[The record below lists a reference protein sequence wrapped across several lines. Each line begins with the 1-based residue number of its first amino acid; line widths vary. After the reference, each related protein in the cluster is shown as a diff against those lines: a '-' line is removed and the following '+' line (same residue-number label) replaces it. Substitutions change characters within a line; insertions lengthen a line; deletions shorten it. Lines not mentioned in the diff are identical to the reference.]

1 MNKKLITALVA
12 VAAVLALS
20 FCLAACGDDGTQPGG
35 GEGGEGGSIAHK
47 ISVDAPDD
55 VEVTTSASQA
65 TVGTKVTVTV
75 VTPAWKIVTFV
86 TAADVNIVKDEAAS
100 AGSTSVYTF
109 TMPDRDVEL
118 NVETTDAGVSVDEDD
133 GMKWV
138 AAPEQ
143 IAPGEYSFQKA
154 TYEVDFGE
162 AILASMDGD
171 GFLIDINVT
180 STNQDVIP
188 DEAIAGAYRIG
199 DSASTGGAKFTVD
212 LTKVSIGSTT
222 LIFEDARRD
231 RTIAK
236 FVQVVEYGTV
246 VPGEVVNTTLEVKYD
261 KFDEGK
267 LDLDDGIDPQKLVV
281 LVSVNDVDWVDGT
294 DPDTGAEEYA
304 QQRFL
309 LSNKGSKTFAIGYIK
324 GHRYRVSVTL
334 YSYTNDYET
343 DGYPEFSQVYG
354 NELVLYDNIAG
365 LGNSLIKD
373 EDGVSWLK
381 IDNAWPPVT
390 LTVNVKK

>member
-35 GEGGEGGSIAHK
+35 DDGGDGAVAHT

-55 VEVTTSASQA
+55 VEVTTSAASA
-65 TVGTKVTVTV
+65 SAGTTITVKVV
-75 VTPAWKIVTFV
+75 VPSWKIVTFV

-109 TMPDRDVEL
+109 TMPDRDVEVT
-118 NVETTDAGVSVDEDD
+118 VETMDSGASVDEDD
-133 GMKWV
+133 GLKWV

-199 DSASTGGAKFTVD
+199 DSAVTGGATFTVD
-212 LTKVSIGSTT
+212 LTKVSLGATT
-222 LIFEDARRD
+222 LVFEDSRG

-236 FVQVVEYGTV
+236 YVQVVEYGTV
-246 VPGEVVNTTLEVKYD
+246 VPGEVVNTTLEVKYE
-261 KFDEGK
+261 FDEGD

-281 LVSVNDVDWVDGT
+281 LVSVTDVDWVDGT

-343 DGYPEFSQVYG
+343 DGYPEFSEVYG
-354 NELVLYDNIAG
+354 NELMLYDHMAG
-365 LGNSLIKD
+365 VGNSVIKD
-373 EDGVSWLK
+373 EDGKSWLK
-381 IDNAWPPVT
+381 IDNASSTVK
-390 LTVNVKK
+390 LTVNVK

>member
-35 GEGGEGGSIAHK
+35 GEGGNTAHK
-47 ISVDAPDD
+47 ISITAPDD
-55 VEVTTSASQA
+55 VEASTSVSQA

-86 TAADVNIVKDEAAS
+86 TAADVNIVKDEEAS
-100 AGSTSVYTF
+100 EGSTSVYTF

-118 NVETTDAGVSVDEDD
+118 NVETMDSGASVDEDD
-133 GMKWV
+133 GLKWV

-154 TYEVDFGE
+154 TYEVDFGGSVI
-162 AILASMDGD
+162 ATTDVDGNLS
-171 GFLIDINVT
+171 GVKIS
-180 STNQDVIP
+180 STDQDVIP

>member
-20 FCLAACGDDGTQPGG
+20 FCLAACGDDGTQPDG
-35 GEGGEGGSIAHK
+35 GEGGNTAHK
-47 ISVDAPDD
+47 ISITAPDD
-55 VEVTTSASQA
+55 VEASTSASQA

-86 TAADVNIVKDEAAS
+86 TATGVEVARDDTAS
-100 AGSTSVYTF
+100 VGSTSVYTF

-118 NVETTDAGVSVDEDD
+118 NVETMDSGASVDEDD
-133 GMKWV
+133 GLKWV
-138 AAPEQ
+138 AAPKQ

-154 TYEVDFGE
+154 TYEVDFGGSVI
-162 AILASMDGD
+162 ATTDIDGNLS
-171 GFLIDINVT
+171 GVKIS
-180 STNQDVIP
+180 STDQDVIP

-199 DSASTGGAKFTVD
+199 DSAVTGGATFTVD

-222 LIFEDARRD
+222 LIFEDARSD
-231 RTIAK
+231 RTITK

-246 VPGEVVNTTLEVKYD
+246 VPGEVVNTTLAVKYE
-261 KFDEGK
+261 FDEGD

-281 LVSVNDVDWVDGT
+281 LVSVTDVDWVDGT

-343 DGYPEFSQVYG
+343 DGYPEFSEVYG
-354 NELVLYDNIAG
+354 NELMLYDHMAG
-365 LGNSLIKD
+365 VGNSVIKD
-373 EDGVSWLK
+373 EDGESWLK
-381 IDNAWPPVT
+381 IDNASSTVT
-390 LTVNVKK
+390 LTVNVK

>member
-20 FCLAACGDDGTQPGG
+20 FCLAACGEDGTQPGG
-35 GEGGEGGSIAHK
+35 GEGGEGGNTAHK
-47 ISVDAPDD
+47 ISITAPDD
-55 VEVTTSASQA
+55 VEASTSASQA

-75 VTPAWKIVTFV
+75 VTPSWKIVTFV
-86 TAADVNIVKDEAAS
+86 TAAGVNIVKDEAAS

-109 TMPDRDVEL
+109 TMPDRDVEVT
-118 NVETTDAGVSVDEDD
+118 VETTDSGASVDEDD
-133 GMKWV
+133 GMTWV
-138 AAPEQ
+138 AAPAQ
-143 IAPGEYSFQKA
+143 IAPSEYSSRKA

-162 AILASMDGD
+162 AIIASTDG
-171 GFLIDINVT
+171 GFLSDLNIT

-188 DEAIAGAYRIG
+188 DEAIAGANRIG
-199 DSASTGGAKFTVD
+199 DSAYTDGATFTVD

-261 KFDEGK
+261 FDEGD
-267 LDLDDGIDPQKLVV
+267 LDLDDGIEPQKLVV
-281 LVSVNDVDWVDGT
+281 VVSVNDIDWVDGT

-334 YSYTNDYET
+334 YSYTNNYET
-343 DGYPEFSQVYG
+343 DMHPEFSQVYG
-354 NELVLYDNIAG
+354 NELMLYDYMAG
-365 LGNSLIKD
+365 AGNSVIKD
-373 EDGVSWLK
+373 EDGKSWLK
-381 IDNAWPPVT
+381 IDNASSTVE
-390 LTVNVKK
+390 LTVDVKK

>member
-20 FCLAACGDDGTQPGG
+20 FCLAACGDNGTQPGG
-35 GEGGEGGSIAHK
+35 GEGGEGGNIAHK
-47 ISVDAPDD
+47 ITIAAPDD
-55 VEVTTSASQA
+55 VEVTTSASSA
-65 TVGTKVTVTV
+65 SAGITVRVTV
-75 VTPAWKIVTFV
+75 VVPSWKIVTFV
-86 TAADVNIVKDEAAS
+86 TAAGVNIVKDEAAS

-118 NVETTDAGVSVDEDD
+118 NVETMDSGASVDEDD
-133 GMKWV
+133 GLKWV

-212 LTKVSIGSTT
+212 LTKVSLGATT
-222 LIFEDARRD
+222 LVFEDSRG

-236 FVQVVEYGTV
+236 YVQVVEYGTV
-246 VPGEVVNTTLEVKYD
+246 VPGEVVNTTLAVEYE
-261 KFDEGK
+261 FDEGD
-267 LDLDDGIDPQKLVV
+267 LDLDDGIDPKKLVV

-354 NELVLYDNIAG
+354 NELMLYDYMAG
-365 LGNSLIKD
+365 AGNSVIKD
-373 EDGVSWLK
+373 KDGVSWLK
-381 IDNAWPPVT
+381 IDNASSTVE

>member
-35 GEGGEGGSIAHK
+35 GDGGEGGSIAHK
-47 ISVDAPDD
+47 ISITAPDD

-65 TVGTKVTVTV
+65 SVGIKVTVTV

-109 TMPDRDVEL
+109 TMPDKDVEVT
-118 NVETTDAGVSVDEDD
+118 VETMDSGASVDEDD
-133 GMKWV
+133 GLKWV
-138 AAPEQ
+138 AAPAQ

-162 AILASMDGD
+162 SIIATTTG
-171 GFLIDINVT
+171 GFLSDINVT

-199 DSASTGGAKFTVD
+199 DSAYTRGATFTVD
-212 LTKVSIGSTT
+212 LTKVSLGATT
-222 LIFEDARRD
+222 LVFEDSRG

-236 FVQVVEYGTV
+236 YVQVVEYGTV
-246 VPGEVVNTTLEVKYD
+246 VPGEVVNTTLAVEYE
-261 KFDEGK
+261 FDEGD

-281 LVSVNDVDWVDGT
+281 VVSVNDVDWVDGT

-354 NELVLYDNIAG
+354 NELMLYDYMAG
-365 LGNSLIKD
+365 AGNSVIKD
-373 EDGVSWLK
+373 EDGKSWLK
-381 IDNAWPPVT
+381 IDNASSTVT

>member
-47 ISVDAPDD
+47 ISITAPDD
-55 VEVTTSASQA
+55 VEVTTSAASA
-65 TVGTKVTVTV
+65 SAGTTITVRV
-75 VTPAWKIVTFV
+75 VVPAWKIVTFV

-109 TMPDRDVEL
+109 TMPDRDVEVT
-118 NVETTDAGVSVDEDD
+118 VETADAGVSVDVDD

-188 DEAIAGAYRIG
+188 DEAIAGAKRIG
-199 DSASTGGAKFTVD
+199 DDVYTDGATFTVD
-212 LTKVSIGSTT
+212 LTKVSLGATT
-222 LIFEDARRD
+222 LVFEDSRG

-236 FVQVVEYGTV
+236 YVQVVEYGKV
-246 VPGEVVNTTLEVKYD
+246 DPGYIFNTSMFVEFAFDKGDLTLGADVDPD
-261 KFDEGK
+261 K
-267 LDLDDGIDPQKLVV
+267 LLV
-281 LVSVNDVDWVDGT
+281 LVSINDVDWVDGT
-294 DPDTGAEEYA
+294 DPALGAEEYT
-304 QQRFL
+304 QSRFL
-309 LSNKGSKTFAIGYIK
+309 LSDSGTKSMGLSYIQ
-324 GHRYRVSVTL
+324 GHRYRVTASLWT
-334 YSYTNDYET
+334 YTNDPET
-343 DGYPEFSQVYG
+343 DMHPDLSEVTGSKLFLFDYV
-354 NELVLYDNIAG
+354 AG
-365 LGNSLIKD
+365 GGNSVKKD
-373 EDGVSWLK
+373 DDGTSWLT
-381 IDNAWPPVT
+381 IVGYSGTVT
-390 LTVNVKK
+390 LTIDVE

>member
-20 FCLAACGDDGTQPGG
+20 FCLAACGDNGTQPGG

-47 ISVDAPDD
+47 ISITAPDD
-55 VEVTTSASQA
+55 VEVTTSATSA
-65 TVGTKVTVTV
+65 SAGITITVKVV
-75 VTPAWKIVTFV
+75 VPSWKIVTFV
-86 TAADVNIVKDEAAS
+86 TAADVDIVKDEAAS

-109 TMPDRDVEL
+109 TMPDRDVEVT
-118 NVETTDAGVSVDEDD
+118 VETMDSGVSVDEDD
-133 GMKWV
+133 GMTWV
-138 AAPEQ
+138 AAPAQ
-143 IAPGEYSFQKA
+143 IAPSEYSSRKA
-154 TYEVDFGE
+154 TYVVDFGE
-162 AILASMDGD
+162 AILASTDG
-171 GFLIDINVT
+171 GFLSGINVT

-188 DEAIAGAYRIG
+188 DEAIAGANRIG
-199 DSASTGGAKFTVD
+199 DSAYTDGATFTVD

-246 VPGEVVNTTLEVKYD
+246 VPGEVVNTTLAVEYE
-261 KFDEGK
+261 FDEGD

-281 LVSVNDVDWVDGT
+281 VVSVNDVDWVDGT

-354 NELVLYDNIAG
+354 NELMLYDYMAG
-365 LGNSLIKD
+365 AGNSVIKD
-373 EDGVSWLK
+373 EDGKSWLK
-381 IDNAWPPVT
+381 IDNASSTVT
-390 LTVNVKK
+390 LTVNVK

>member
-35 GEGGEGGSIAHK
+35 GDGGEGGSIAHK
-47 ISVDAPDD
+47 ISITAPDD

-65 TVGTKVTVTV
+65 SVGIKVTVTV

-100 AGSTSVYTF
+100 AGNTAVFTF

-118 NVETTDAGVSVDEDD
+118 NVETMDSGASVDEDD
-133 GMKWV
+133 GLKWV
-138 AAPEQ
+138 AAPKQ

-162 AILASMDGD
+162 AIIATTDG
-171 GFLIDINVT
+171 GFLSDINVT

-199 DSASTGGAKFTVD
+199 DSAYTDGATFTVD

-222 LIFEDARRD
+222 LIFEDARSD
-231 RTIAK
+231 RTITK
-236 FVQVVEYGTV
+236 FVQVVEYGKV
-246 VPGEVVNTTLEVKYD
+246 DPGYIFNTSMFVEFAFD
-261 KFDEGK
+261 KGDLK
-267 LDLDDGIDPQKLVV
+267 LGADVDPDKLLV
-281 LVSVNDVDWVDGT
+281 LVSINDVDWVDGT
-294 DPDTGAEEYA
+294 DPALGAKEYT
-304 QQRFL
+304 QSRFL
-309 LSNKGSKTFAIGYIK
+309 LSDSGTKSMGLSYIQ
-324 GHRYRVSVTL
+324 GHRYRVTASLWT
-334 YSYTNDYET
+334 YTNDPET
-343 DGYPEFSQVYG
+343 DMHPDLSEVTGSKLFLFDYV
-354 NELVLYDNIAG
+354 AG
-365 LGNSLIKD
+365 GGNSVKKD
-373 EDGVSWLK
+373 DDGTSWLT
-381 IDNAWPPVT
+381 IVGYSGTVT
-390 LTVNVKK
+390 LTVDAE

>member
-35 GEGGEGGSIAHK
+35 GDGGDGAVAHT

-55 VEVTTSASQA
+55 VEVTTSVSQA

-100 AGSTSVYTF
+100 AGDTAVFTF

-118 NVETTDAGVSVDEDD
+118 NVETMDSGASVDEDD
-133 GMKWV
+133 GLKWV
-138 AAPEQ
+138 AAPKQ

-171 GFLIDINVT
+171 GFLIDINIT

-199 DSASTGGAKFTVD
+199 DSAVTGGAKFTVD
-212 LTKVSIGSTT
+212 LTKVSLGATT
-222 LIFEDARRD
+222 LVFEDSRG

-236 FVQVVEYGTV
+236 YVQVVEYGTV
-246 VPGEVVNTTLEVKYD
+246 VPGEVVNTTLAVKYE
-261 KFDEGK
+261 FDEGD

-281 LVSVNDVDWVDGT
+281 LVSVTDVDWVDGT

-343 DGYPEFSQVYG
+343 DDYPEFSAVYG
-354 NELVLYDNIAG
+354 NELMLYDHVAG
-365 LGNSLIKD
+365 AGNSVIKD
-373 EDGVSWLK
+373 EDGESWLK
-381 IDNAWPPVT
+381 IDNASSTVT
-390 LTVNVKK
+390 LTVNVK

>member
-35 GEGGEGGSIAHK
+35 GEGGEGGNIAHK
-47 ISVDAPDD
+47 ITITAPDD
-55 VEVTTSASQA
+55 VEVTTSASSA
-65 TVGTKVTVTV
+65 SAGTTITVNV
-75 VTPAWKIVTFV
+75 VVPSWKIVTFV
-86 TAADVNIVKDEAAS
+86 TAAGVNIVKDEAAS

-118 NVETTDAGVSVDEDD
+118 TVETTDSGASVDEDD
-133 GMKWV
+133 GLKWV
-138 AAPEQ
+138 AAPAQ

-162 AILASMDGD
+162 AIIATTDG
-171 GFLIDINVT
+171 GFLSDINVT

-199 DSASTGGAKFTVD
+199 DSAYTDGATFTVD

-246 VPGEVVNTTLEVKYD
+246 VPGEVVNTMLEVKYE
-261 KFDEGK
+261 FDEGK

-281 LVSVNDVDWVDGT
+281 LVSVNDIDWVDGT

-304 QQRFL
+304 KQRFL

-354 NELVLYDNIAG
+354 NELMLYEYMAG
-365 LGNSLIKD
+365 VGNSLIND

-381 IDNAWPPVT
+381 IDNASSTVE

>member
-35 GEGGEGGSIAHK
+35 GDGGDGAVAHT

-55 VEVTTSASQA
+55 VEVTTSAVSA
-65 TVGTKVTVTV
+65 SAGITITVKVV
-75 VTPAWKIVTFV
+75 VPSWKIVTFV

-118 NVETTDAGVSVDEDD
+118 NVETTDSGASVDEDD
-133 GMKWV
+133 GLKWV

-154 TYEVDFGE
+154 TYEVDFGGSVI
-162 AILASMDGD
+162 ATTDVDGNLS
-171 GFLIDINVT
+171 GMTIT

-199 DSASTGGAKFTVD
+199 DSAYTGGAKFTVD

-222 LIFEDARRD
+222 LIFEDSRG

-236 FVQVVEYGTV
+236 YVQVVEYGTI
-246 VPGEVVNTTLEVKYD
+246 VPGEVVNTTLEVKYE
-261 KFDEGK
+261 FDEGD
-267 LDLDDGIDPQKLVV
+267 LDLDDGIDPKKLVV
-281 LVSVNDVDWVDGT
+281 LVSVDDVDWVDGT

-324 GHRYRVSVTL
+324 GHRYSVSVTL

-343 DGYPEFSQVYG
+343 DGYPEFSEVTGSKLFLRNY
-354 NELVLYDNIAG
+354 VAG
-365 LGNSLIKD
+365 GGNSVK
-373 EDGVSWLK
+373 EDDDGTSWLT
-381 IDNAWPPVT
+381 IVGYSGTVT
-390 LTVNVKK
+390 LTIVANK

>member
-35 GEGGEGGSIAHK
+35 GEGGEGGSIAHT

-55 VEVTTSASQA
+55 VEVATSAASA
-65 TVGTKVTVTV
+65 SAGTTITVTV

-86 TAADVNIVKDEAAS
+86 TAADVTIVRDEAAS

-109 TMPDRDVEL
+109 TMPDRDVEVT
-118 NVETTDAGVSVDEDD
+118 VETTDSGVSVDEDD
-133 GMKWV
+133 GMTWV

-162 AILASMDGD
+162 SIIATTTG
-171 GFLIDINVT
+171 GFLSDINVT

-199 DSASTGGAKFTVD
+199 DSAYTRGATFTVD
-212 LTKVSIGSTT
+212 LTKVSLGATT
-222 LIFEDARRD
+222 LVFEDSRG

-236 FVQVVEYGTV
+236 YVQVVEYGTV
-246 VPGEVVNTTLEVKYD
+246 VPGEVVNTTLAVEYE
-261 KFDEGK
+261 FDEGD

-281 LVSVNDVDWVDGT
+281 VVSVNDIDWVDGT

-304 QQRFL
+304 RQRFR

-354 NELVLYDNIAG
+354 NELMLYDHFAG
-365 LGNSLIKD
+365 LGNSVSKD
-373 EDGVSWLK
+373 KDGVSWLK
-381 IDNAWPPVT
+381 IDNASSTVE

>member
-12 VAAVLALS
+12 VVAVLALS

-35 GEGGEGGSIAHK
+35 GDGGDGAVAHT

-55 VEVTTSASQA
+55 VEVTTSATSA
-65 TVGTKVTVTV
+65 SAGITITVTV

-109 TMPDRDVEL
+109 TMPDRDVEVT
-118 NVETTDAGVSVDEDD
+118 VETADAGVSVDEDD
-133 GMKWV
+133 GLKWV

-154 TYEVDFGE
+154 TYEVDFGGSVI
-162 AILASMDGD
+162 ANTDIDGNLS
-171 GFLIDINVT
+171 GMTIT

-188 DEAIAGAYRIG
+188 DEAIDGAHRIG
-199 DSASTGGAKFTVD
+199 DSASTDGATFTVD

-222 LIFEDARRD
+222 LIFEDARSD
-231 RTIAK
+231 RTITK

-246 VPGEVVNTTLEVKYD
+246 VPGEVVNTTLAVEYE
-261 KFDEGK
+261 FDEGD
-267 LDLDDGIDPQKLVV
+267 LDLDDGIDPKKLVV

-343 DGYPEFSQVYG
+343 DGYPEFSEVYG
-354 NELVLYDNIAG
+354 NELMLYDYMAG
-365 LGNSLIKD
+365 MGNSVIKD

-381 IDNAWPPVT
+381 IDNASSTVT
-390 LTVNVKK
+390 LTVNVK

>member
-35 GEGGEGGSIAHK
+35 GEGGDGGSIAHK
-47 ISVDAPDD
+47 ISITAPDD
-55 VEVTTSASQA
+55 VEASTSVSQA
-65 TVGTKVTVTV
+65 TVGSKIIVTV
-75 VTPAWKIVTFV
+75 VTPAWKIATFV
-86 TAADVNIVKDEAAS
+86 TATGVEIARDEAAS

-118 NVETTDAGVSVDEDD
+118 NVETMDSGASVDEDD
-133 GMKWV
+133 GLKWV

-143 IAPGEYSFQKA
+143 IAPGEYPFQKA
-154 TYEVDFGE
+154 TYEVDFGGSVI
-162 AILASMDGD
+162 ATTDIDGNLS
-171 GFLIDINVT
+171 GVKIS
-180 STNQDVIP
+180 STDQDVIP
-188 DEAIAGAYRIG
+188 DEAIDGAHRIG
-199 DSASTGGAKFTVD
+199 DSAVTGGAKFTVD
-212 LTKVSIGSTT
+212 LTKVSLGATT
-222 LIFEDARRD
+222 LVFEDSRG

-236 FVQVVEYGTV
+236 YVQVVEYGTV
-246 VPGEVVNTTLEVKYD
+246 VPGEVVNTTLAVEYE
-261 KFDEGK
+261 FDEGD

-343 DGYPEFSQVYG
+343 DGYPEFSEVYG
-354 NELVLYDNIAG
+354 NELMLYDYMAG
-365 LGNSLIKD
+365 MGNSVIN
-373 EDGVSWLK
+373 EDGESWLK
-381 IDNAWPPVT
+381 IDNASSTVT
-390 LTVNVKK
+390 LTVNVK

>member
-35 GEGGEGGSIAHK
+35 GDGGEGGSIAHK
-47 ISVDAPDD
+47 ISITAPDD

-65 TVGTKVTVTV
+65 SVGIKVTVTV

-109 TMPDRDVEL
+109 TMPDRDVEV
-118 NVETTDAGVSVDEDD
+118 NVETMDSGASVDEDD
-133 GMKWV
+133 GLKWV

-162 AILASMDGD
+162 AIIATTDG
-171 GFLIDINVT
+171 GFLSDINVT

-199 DSASTGGAKFTVD
+199 DSAYTRGATFTVD
-212 LTKVSIGSTT
+212 LTKVSLGATT
-222 LIFEDARRD
+222 LVFEDSRG

-236 FVQVVEYGTV
+236 YVQVVEYGKV
-246 VPGEVVNTTLEVKYD
+246 DPGYIFNTSMFVEFA
-261 KFDEGK
+261 FDEGDLTLGADVASDK
-267 LDLDDGIDPQKLVV
+267 LLV
-281 LVSVNDVDWVDGT
+281 LVSINDVDWVDGT
-294 DPDTGAEEYA
+294 DPALGAQEYT
-304 QQRFL
+304 QSRFL
-309 LSNKGSKTFAIGYIK
+309 LSDSGTKSMGLSYIQ
-324 GHRYRVSVTL
+324 GHRYRVTASLWT
-334 YSYTNDYET
+334 YTNDYET
-343 DGYPEFSQVYG
+343 DMHPDLSEVTG
-354 NELVLYDNIAG
+354 NKLVLGEHFAG
-365 LGNSLIKD
+365 GGNSVKND
-373 EDGVSWLK
+373 DDGTSWLT
-381 IDNAWPPVT
+381 IVGYSGTVT
-390 LTVNVKK
+390 LKIYAE

>member
-47 ISVDAPDD
+47 ISITAPDD
-55 VEVTTSASQA
+55 VEVTTSATSA
-65 TVGTKVTVTV
+65 SAGITITVTV

-109 TMPDRDVEL
+109 TMPDRDVEVT
-118 NVETTDAGVSVDEDD
+118 VETTDSGASVDEDD
-133 GMKWV
+133 GLKWV

-188 DEAIAGAYRIG
+188 DEAIAGANRIG
-199 DSASTGGAKFTVD
+199 DSAYTDGATFTVD

-246 VPGEVVNTTLEVKYD
+246 VPGEVVNTTLAVEYE
-261 KFDEGK
+261 FDEGD

-281 LVSVNDVDWVDGT
+281 VVSVNDVDWVDGT

-354 NELVLYDNIAG
+354 NELMLYDHFAG
-365 LGNSLIKD
+365 LGNSVSKD
-373 EDGVSWLK
+373 KDGVSWLK
-381 IDNAWPPVT
+381 IDNASSTVE

>member
-20 FCLAACGDDGTQPGG
+20 FCLAACGDNGTQPGG

-47 ISVDAPDD
+47 ISITAPDD
-55 VEVTTSASQA
+55 VEVTTSATSA
-65 TVGTKVTVTV
+65 SAGITITVTV

-109 TMPDRDVEL
+109 TMPDRDVEVT
-118 NVETTDAGVSVDEDD
+118 VETTDSGASVDEDD
-133 GMKWV
+133 GLKWV

-188 DEAIAGAYRIG
+188 DEAIAGAKKIG
-199 DSASTGGAKFTVD
+199 DGAYTDGAKFTVD
-212 LTKVSIGSTT
+212 LTKVSLGATT
-222 LIFEDARRD
+222 LVFEDSRG

-236 FVQVVEYGTV
+236 YVQVVEHGKV
-246 VPGEVVNTTLEVKYD
+246 DPGYIFNTSMFVEFA
-261 KFDEGK
+261 FDEGDLTLGADVASDK
-267 LDLDDGIDPQKLVV
+267 LLV
-281 LVSVNDVDWVDGT
+281 LVSINDVDWVDGT
-294 DPDTGAEEYA
+294 DPALGAQEYT
-304 QQRFL
+304 QSRFL
-309 LSNKGSKTFAIGYIK
+309 LSDSGTKSMGLSYIQ
-324 GHRYRVSVTL
+324 GHRYRVTASLWT
-334 YSYTNDYET
+334 YTNDYAT
-343 DGYPEFSQVYG
+343 DMHPDLSEVTGSKLFLFDYV
-354 NELVLYDNIAG
+354 AG
-365 LGNSLIKD
+365 GGNSVKND
-373 EDGVSWLK
+373 DDGTSWLT
-381 IDNAWPPVT
+381 IVGYSGTVT
-390 LTVNVKK
+390 LTIYAE